1 MVKLSV
7 DSKHREADRHSR
19 AMNDAVTGGRPNW
32 LAAARVYLDGRVIAI
47 LFLGFSS
54 GMPLLLT
61 FSTLSIWLAEEG
73 ISKSSIGLFAL
84 LATPYSLKFLW
95 APFIDKLRLP
105 ILTRWL
111 GRRRGW
117 AILTQLALVVG
128 IVGLGGSDP
137 VRDTWTMAA
146 WAVFVAFASASQDV
160 VIDAY
165 RVEILEEQQY
175 GAGSAMIVAG
185 YRIGMLAS
193 GAGAL
198 YLAEA
203 VSWFWVYVAMAG
215 LMGVGI
221 LTILL
226 NPEPAGP
233 VVADPS
239 SDRPYPVQWL
249 REAVFEPFAEFL
261 VRGGWRPA
269 LLILCFV
276 VFYKF
281 GDSLAGVMANPFYLE
296 IGFTKSE
303 IASISKI
310 FGLAATLAG
319 GFLGGLIVVR
329 RGIME
334 SLLWCG
340 LLQMFSNLMFAIQAM
355 VGHDVAMLSVTIA
368 VENVA
373 GGMGT
378 ASFVAY
384 LSALCNIAYTATQY
398 ALLSSLMAVARTFLS
413 SPAGFLADS
422 TSWVVFFL
430 ITTFAALPGLVLLW
444 WLMRRKIVPPSDARV
459 SLP

>member
-1 MVKLSV
+1 
-7 DSKHREADRHSR
+7 
-19 AMNDAVTGGRPNW
+19 MNDANQKTTLEITVKDRPGW
-32 LAAARVYLDGRVIAI
+32 LAAFRVYGDRRVIAI

-73 ISKSSIGLFAL
+73 ISKGAIGLFAL

-95 APFIDKLRLP
+95 APFIDRLELP
-105 ILTRWL
+105 LLTKWL

-117 AILTQLALVVG
+117 AILTQLALIVG
-128 IVGLGGSDP
+128 IIGLGSSDP
-137 VRDTWTMAA
+137 IRDTWTMAA

-165 RVEILEEQQY
+165 RVEILQEEQY

-185 YRIGMLAS
+185 YRMGMLAS

-198 YLAEA
+198 FLADA
-203 VSWFWVYVAMAG
+203 VSWFWVYVAMAC
-215 LMGVGI
+215 LMGVGM

-226 NPEPAGP
+226 NPEPDHAVRPDAGQQRGSP
-233 VVADPS
+233 LK
-239 SDRPYPVQWL
+239 WL
-249 REAVFEPFAEFL
+249 RAAVVEPFAEFL
-261 VRGGWRPA
+261 ARGGWRHA
-269 LLILCFV
+269 AYILAFV

-281 GDSLAGVMANPFYLE
+281 GDSLAGVMANPFYIE
-296 IGFTKSE
+296 IGFSKSE

-319 GFLGGLIVVR
+319 GFLGGLLVVR

-340 LLQMFSNLMFAIQAM
+340 LLQMFSNLMFAVQAM
-355 VGHDVAMLSVTIA
+355 VGHDISMLAVTIA

-378 ASFVAY
+378 AAFVAY
-384 LSALCNIAYTATQY
+384 LSSLCNVAYTATQY

-413 SPAGFLADS
+413 SPAGFMAEA
-422 TSWVVFFL
+422 TSWTMFFV
-430 ITTFAALPGLVLLW
+430 ITTVAALPGLVLLW
-444 WLMRRKIVPPSDARV
+444 WLIRENIVPRSESITRAP
-459 SLP
+459 

>member
-1 MVKLSV
+1 
-7 DSKHREADRHSR
+7 
-19 AMNDAVTGGRPNW
+19 MNNAWISDWPNW
-32 LAAARVYLDGRVIAI
+32 LSATKVYLDRRVMAI

-73 ISKSSIGLFAL
+73 ISKTSIGLFAL
-84 LATPYSLKFLW
+84 LATPYSLKFIW
-95 APFIDKLRLP
+95 APFIDRLRLP
-105 ILTRWL
+105 FLTQRL

-128 IVGLGGSDP
+128 IVGLGAGDP
-137 VRDTWTMAA
+137 VEDTWTMAA

-165 RVEILEEQQY
+165 RIEILEERQY

-198 YLAEA
+198 YLAET
-203 VSWFWVYVAMAG
+203 VSWFWVYVVMAG
-215 LMGVGI
+215 LMGVGV

-233 VVADPS
+233 DVADTS
-239 SDRPYPVQWL
+239 VDRLAPMQWL
-249 REAVFEPFAEFL
+249 RQAVFEPFSEFL
-261 VRGGWRPA
+261 DRGGWRTA
-269 LLILCFV
+269 LLILSFV
-276 VFYKF
+276 IFYKF

-355 VGHDVAMLSVTIA
+355 VGHDVSMLSITIA

-378 ASFVAY
+378 AAFVAY
-384 LSALCNIAYTATQY
+384 LSALCNMAYTATQY
-398 ALLSSLMAVARTFLS
+398 ALLSSLMSVARTFLS

-422 TSWVVFFL
+422 TSWVIFFVV
-430 ITTFAALPGLVLLW
+430 TTIAALPGLIILW
-444 WLMRRKIVPPSDARV
+444 WLIRRNVVPSSEGRA

>member
-1 MVKLSV
+1 
-7 DSKHREADRHSR
+7 
-19 AMNDAVTGGRPNW
+19 MNDVVTSARTGW
-32 LAAARVYLDGRVIAI
+32 LAAARVYGDRRVIAI

-73 ISKSSIGLFAL
+73 ISKGSIGLFAL

-95 APFIDKLRLP
+95 APFIDCLELP
-105 ILTRWL
+105 LLTKWL

-117 AILTQLALVVG
+117 AILTQAALIVG
-128 IVGLGGSDP
+128 IIGLGSNDP
-137 VRDTWTMAA
+137 ILDTWSMAA

-165 RVEILEEQQY
+165 RVEILEERQY

-203 VSWFWVYVAMAG
+203 VTWFWVYVAMAG
-215 LMGVGI
+215 LMGIGMV
-221 LTILL
+221 TILL
-226 NPEPAGP
+226 NPEPDRGDQAGLSNAGQQRGAP
-233 VVADPS
+233 LK
-239 SDRPYPVQWL
+239 WL
-249 REAVFEPFAEFL
+249 REAVVEPFAEFL
-261 VRGGWRPA
+261 ARGGWRHA
-269 LLILCFV
+269 AYIMAFV
-276 VFYKF
+276 VLYKF
-281 GDSLAGVMANPFYLE
+281 GDSLAGIMANPFYIE
-296 IGFTKSE
+296 IGFSKSE

-310 FGLAATLAG
+310 FGLGATLAG
-319 GFLGGLIVVR
+319 GFLGGLLVVR

-340 LLQMFSNLMFAIQAM
+340 LLQMFSNLMFAVQAM
-355 VGHDVAMLSVTIA
+355 VGHDLSMLAVTIA

-378 ASFVAY
+378 AAFVAY
-384 LSALCNIAYTATQY
+384 LSLLCNIAYTATQY

-413 SPAGFLADS
+413 SPAGFLAEG
-422 TSWVVFFL
+422 TSWTTFFV
-430 ITTFAALPGLVLLW
+430 ITTVAAVPGLVLLW
-444 WLMRRKIVPPSDARV
+444 WLIKENIVPKSEISEPPETSETGAQA
-459 SLP
+459 P

>member
-1 MVKLSV
+1 MNKSVPGAVQRRDGWLSALKV
-7 DSKHREADRHSR
+7 YGDR
-19 AMNDAVTGGRPNW
+19 
-32 LAAARVYLDGRVIAI
+32 RVLAI

-54 GMPLLLT
+54 GLPLLLT

-73 ISKSSIGLFAL
+73 ISKGSIGLFAL

-95 APFIDKLRLP
+95 APFMDHMPLP
-105 ILTRWL
+105 FLTRWL
-111 GRRRGW
+111 GRRRAW
-117 AILTQLALVVG
+117 VIVSQLALIVG
-128 IVGLGGSDP
+128 IVGLGSNDP
-137 VRDTWTMAA
+137 VTETWAMAG

-165 RVEILEEQQY
+165 RVEILEERQY

-226 NPEPAGP
+226 NPEPGRAVSIGTTP
-233 VVADPS
+233 ERRNAISVI
-239 SDRPYPVQWL
+239 
-249 REAVFEPFAEFL
+249 REAVFEPFAEFIA
-261 VRGGWRPA
+261 RGGWQPA
-269 LLILCFV
+269 MLILAFV

-281 GDSLAGVMANPFYLE
+281 GDSLAGVMANPFYVE
-296 IGFTKSE
+296 IGFSKSE
-303 IASISKI
+303 IASVSKI

-319 GFLGGLIVVR
+319 GFIGGLLVAR

-355 VGHDVAMLSVTIA
+355 VGHDITMLAVTIG

-378 ASFVAY
+378 AAFVAY

-413 SPAGFLADS
+413 SPAGFLAEG
-422 TSWVVFFL
+422 TSWVTFFL
-430 ITTFAALPGLVLLW
+430 ITTVAALPGLFLLW
-444 WLMRRKIVPPSDARV
+444 WLMRRRIVPRSQREEAVP
-459 SLP
+459 